1 MSQCFKVLEDEDIL
15 ERLTKISSFDA
26 ISRLTDE
33 QDYYKIIDLAS
44 RQSASAISEK
54 ISNLDVSSIT
64 ITGVDYSIANSEVSL
79 TKQGSQG
86 YSAYH
91 GEKAITPDAELKE
104 QANSALSRIKSLWER
119 LGANY
124 TVYEEIPFT
133 EGESFYP
140 DGIYVSFEYGAYTGY
155 QDMSGICEYSR
166 GLKIG
171 DEVTLEMDGMEVSV
185 YFLEETIGQF
195 TMSVTA
201 KEATGS

>member
-1 MSQCFKVLEDEDIL
+1 MSQCFKVLEDGDIL
-15 ERLTKISSFDA
+15 ERLTKLSSFNA
-26 ISRLTDE
+26 ISRLTGE
-33 QDYYKIIDLAS
+33 QDYYKIVDLAS
-44 RQSASAISEK
+44 RQAANIISEK
-54 ISNLDVSSIT
+54 ISNLDISGVT
-64 ITGVDYSIANSEVSL
+64 VTGVDYSIANSEVSL

-91 GEKAITPDAELKE
+91 GEKATTPDAELQE

-124 TVYEEIPFT
+124 TVYDEIPFT
-133 EGESFYP
+133 EGESFHP

-155 QDMSGICEYSR
+155 QDMTGICEYSS

-171 DEVTLEMDGMEVSV
+171 DEVTLEMNGMEVSV
-185 YFLEETIGQF
+185 YFLGETIGQF

-201 KEATGS
+201 EEATGS